1 MFIYVCTH
9 ILTILSFLGSYIKY
23 KLAFK
28 VTDQCRPKV
37 GLSYDSNLKNYQK
50 CKALHGPCKILCQ

>member
-1 MFIYVCTH
+1 MFIYVCIH

-37 GLSYDSNLKNYQK
+37 DSVMI
-50 CKALHGPCKILCQ
+50 AI